1 MYKWNAPSLN
11 GSGGGLEIE
20 VTEGMSHVY
29 GRLLAPKY
37 AGQILLT
44 ARTQWK
50 ELKSAEV
57 FQVLLEAFGGTLLS
71 QEGREVIHCQVPSGE
86 LDTNTV
92 LVALKDVAEELTA
105 KMNGEDSR
113 TFWAALQEWSAGSP
127 SLQVPAEI
135 RTPASIAHQQLL
147 RQVVVAVQ
155 SAGWTPAIT
164 AGIGRPDLLIRTVD
178 GLSAVIIE
186 IKSADTEATARDQL
200 RLGIGQVSGYLGKA
214 KHIHPGIAWSGLVVL
229 NYVIDWSAENLAIE
243 SSQIQ
248 CCDLSSVATS
258 ARFVSE
264 RATAALGPSK
274 LA

>member
-11 GSGGGLEIE
+11 GSAGGLEIE

-50 ELKSAEV
+50 GLESAELL
-57 FQVLLEAFGGTLLS
+57 QVLLEAFGGTLLS
-71 QEGREVIHCQVPSGE
+71 EEGREVIHCQVPIGE
-86 LDTNTV
+86 LDSNTV
-92 LVALKDVAEELTA
+92 LVALKDIAEELTA
-105 KMNGEDSR
+105 KMNGDDSR
-113 TFWAALQEWSAGSP
+113 SFWAALQDWSAGSP

-135 RTPASIAHQQLL
+135 NTPASIAHQQLL
-147 RQVVVAVQ
+147 KEVVVAVQ
-155 SAGWTPAIT
+155 NAGWTPAIT
-164 AGIGRPDLLIRTVD
+164 AGIGRPDLLIRTVN
-178 GLSAVIIE
+178 GQSAVIIE
-186 IKSADTEATARDQL
+186 VKSADTEATARDQL

-214 KHIHPGIAWSGLVVL
+214 KHMHPGIAWSGLVVL
-229 NYVIDWSAENLAIE
+229 SQAIDWSAENLAIE

-248 CCDLSSVATS
+248 CCDLSSVAAS
-258 ARFVSE
+258 AQFVSE